1 MTGDAIAPEKVR
13 VLDVAVRVR
22 QRLTPLRVHGQRF
35 FFNRSSSR
43 PSRRRLPAWWAG
55 GLTRS
60 GLLSMQGQGC
70 APSRGRCLVPRS
82 GPKSAGMWWFVGTTP
97 LFAGWNT
104 PRTSG
109 LVSGLT
115 GCSSRDPTAGSDGR
129 TARTRRS
136 IPCSLRVFCIQS
148 LCLPGPARSSSS
160 GQVFLCAQ
168 AHSMPVRI
176 YRLAESS
183 PRAASRADRGR
194 SG

>member
-1 MTGDAIAPEKVR
+1 MTGDAIAFEKVR

-22 QRLTPLRVHGQRF
+22 QRLTPLRAQV
-35 FFNRSSSR
+35 SR
-43 PSRRRLPAWWAG
+43 NVVVRWDDASG
-55 GLTRS
+55 GW
-60 GLLSMQGQGC
+60 
-70 APSRGRCLVPRS
+70 VD
-82 GPKSAGMWWFVGTTP
+82 
-97 LFAGWNT
+97 T

-136 IPCSLRVFCIQS
+136 IPCSLRVFLHTI
-148 LCLPGPARSSSS
+148 LVLPGPARSSSS

-176 YRLAESS
+176 HRLAESS